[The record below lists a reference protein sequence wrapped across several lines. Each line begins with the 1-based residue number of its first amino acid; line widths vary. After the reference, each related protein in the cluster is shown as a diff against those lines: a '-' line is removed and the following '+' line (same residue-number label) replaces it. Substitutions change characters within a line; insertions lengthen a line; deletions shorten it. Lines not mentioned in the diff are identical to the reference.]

1 MRFSLHP
8 WRVGG
13 RFPRGEEGVKG
24 GVKKNSDVFQKI
36 SNVLWKISDIF
47 QKISDVFGSKSH
59 VYAARSEVGRY
70 CLKKYVS
77 SSESYLVEW
86 WEIRTF
92 VANSLK

>member
-1 MRFSLHP
+1 M
-8 WRVGG
+8 
-13 RFPRGEEGVKG
+13 KG
-24 GVKKNSDVFQKI
+24 GVKKISDVLRKISNVLRKKSDVFQKI
-36 SNVLWKISDIF
+36 SH
-47 QKISDVFGSKSH
+47 VFWSKSH

-70 CLKKYVS
+70 CPKKYVS

>member
-1 MRFSLHP
+1 M
-8 WRVGG
+8 
-13 RFPRGEEGVKG
+13 KG
-24 GVKKNSDVFQKI
+24 GVKKISDVLRKKSDVF
-36 SNVLWKISDIF
+36 SFFSDIF
-47 QKISDVFGSKSH
+47 WRKSH

-70 CLKKYVS
+70 CPKKYAS